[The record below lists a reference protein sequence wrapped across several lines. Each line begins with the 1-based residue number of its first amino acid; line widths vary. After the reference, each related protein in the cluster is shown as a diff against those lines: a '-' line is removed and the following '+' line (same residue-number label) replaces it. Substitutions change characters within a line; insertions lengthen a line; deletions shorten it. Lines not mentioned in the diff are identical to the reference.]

1 MDTMIHSI
9 LLQCKFILVEW
20 LNITYSLV
28 PNPIRKWY
36 LRLFGIRLEVP
47 VFTKGASSS
56 MSVSLELVRIQR

>member
-1 MDTMIHSI
+1 MIHSI

-36 LRLFGIRLEVP
+36 LRLFGIRLGGVP
-47 VFTKGASSS
+47 VFTEDASSS
-56 MSVSLELVRIQR
+56 TSGSLELGRIQR